1 MSYAGAPQNQN
12 IGQANSLQLLQ
23 QYQALQ
29 RQQQMAQQ
37 MMQQSSQQN
46 MTTPNSGIASAG
58 QSLLGAT
65 MGANANA
72 QQQAM
77 MTGQPQQPGM
87 GSQAMSYLSN
97 LFGFGN
103 AASPDT
109 PGMDINE

>member
-1 MSYAGAPQNQN
+1 MSQVGAPGNPN
-12 IGQANSLQLLQ
+12 INQANSLQLLQ

-29 RQQQMAQQ
+29 RQQQMAQT
-37 MMQQSSQQN
+37 MMQQGGQQN
-46 MTTPNSGIASAG
+46 MSTPNAGIASAG

-87 GSQAMSYLSN
+87 GSQAMSWLSN
-97 LFGFGN
+97 LFGYGN
-103 AASPDT
+103 ASTNT